1 MTIESQSGAATA
13 TISDD
18 DKSSV
23 ARVAA
28 TAGSEASNVAATA
41 AEGAKEIAGEAT
53 AQTQAVVSQAKQEV
67 DSLITQTREEMRLQA
82 ESRSAQAAGGLRT
95 LSEQVAALAEGRPD
109 SAGSLP
115 RYLEDAQEHVRNLAS
130 RLEQGGP
137 QGIIDDVTRFARQRP
152 GLFLAGALG
161 AGFVVGRMVRASSAQ
176 SDSDPGSMQ

>member
-13 TISDD
+13 TIADD

-23 ARVAA
+23 ARVAE

-53 AQTQAVVSQAKQEV
+53 AQTKAVVSQAKQEV
-67 DSLITQTREEMRLQA
+67 DSFITQAREEMRQQA

-115 RYLEDAQEHVRNLAS
+115 RYLEDAKEHVRSLAS
-130 RLEQGGP
+130 RLEEGGP
-137 QGIIDDVTRFARQRP
+137 QGAVDDITRFARRRP

-161 AGFVVGRMVRASSAQ
+161 AGFVVGRLARASSAQ
-176 SDSDPGSMQ
+176 SHDELGSMQ